1 MTEPV
6 GRRGT
11 VINTLMDGS
20 GRALQN
26 VTVRIRLIA
35 PGDPFLVNGIGEVLA
50 DTPVDTDHTGQWSAT
65 LLLNA
70 DIEQAGNYYLADER
84 CAPNGIAWPFR
95 ITAEGETHWLS
106 ELLIAVPPPGNDPPW
121 SMALDDLSDVDTA
134 GKQVGDTL
142 TYGPNG
148 YWIAEQ
154 PGSAGLGLS
163 KNFSTPTKIWLF
175 EHGLGRHPFPTTRD
189 QAGKQFFGSVS
200 WPDANT
206 VRVEHGDP
214 VIGTMEVT

>member
-1 MTEPV
+1 MTEPI
-6 GRRGT
+6 GRRAT
-11 VINTLMDGS
+11 VINTLMDGT

-35 PGDPFLVNGIGEVLA
+35 PGDPFLANGIGEVLA
-50 DTPVDTDHTGQWSAT
+50 DTPVDTDHDGQWSAT
-65 LLLNA
+65 LLLNSE
-70 DIEQAGNYYLADER
+70 IEQAGNYYLADER
-84 CAPNGIAWPFR
+84 CAPHGSAWPFR
-95 ITAEGETHWLS
+95 LTDEGSTHWLS
-106 ELLIAVPPPGNDPPW
+106 DLLIAVPPPGTDPPW

-134 GKQVGDTL
+134 GKQVGDHL
-142 TYGPNG
+142 AYGSNG
-148 YWIAEQ
+148 QWIAQ
-154 PGSAGLGLS
+154 RAPLLGQS
-163 KNFSTPTKIWLF
+163 KDFSTPTKIWIF

-189 QAGKQFFGSVS
+189 QNGKQFFGSVS

>member
-1 MTEPV
+1 MTEPI
-6 GRRGT
+6 GRRAT
-11 VINTLMDGS
+11 VINTLMDGT

-35 PGDPFLVNGIGEVLA
+35 PGDPFLANGIGEVLA
-50 DTPVDTDHTGQWSAT
+50 DTPVDTDHDGQWSAT
-65 LLLNA
+65 LLLNSE
-70 DIEQAGNYYLADER
+70 IEQAGNYYLADER
-84 CAPNGIAWPFR
+84 CAPHGSAWPFR
-95 ITAEGETHWLS
+95 LTDEGSTHWLS
-106 ELLIAVPPPGNDPPW
+106 DLLIAVPPPGTDPPW

-134 GKQVGDTL
+134 GKQVGDHL
-142 TYGPNG
+142 AYGSNG
-148 YWIAEQ
+148 QWIAQ
-154 PGSAGLGLS
+154 RAPLLGQS
-163 KNFSTPTKIWLF
+163 KTFSTPTKIWVF

-189 QAGKQFFGSVS
+189 QNGKQFFGSVS